1 MRHIRRLLPVRRLL
15 PALVPVLLITSGWST
30 ESALAQGCEVKIG
43 VAGPMSGGAAAFGL
57 NEKLGADF
65 QAALANE
72 QGGLPVGDK
81 KCKVTVVGFDSLY
94 TSAGGAA
101 AGNYFASEGIHVI
114 LGPVGSPE
122 VTGFKPIGK
131 RNGLVSLNMTYA
143 KDAIGPDYPLAF
155 HQLQA
160 PPTWGPIL
168 IRRAIEL
175 FKFKSVVLLGPND
188 QGGTDGTKAL
198 AALYKDAGV
207 KTTEEYYQR
216 GTTNFAPIATRV
228 MNANP
233 DAVELSTMPP
243 GDQTI
248 LVKQLLEAGFEGVIG
263 SLGGGGEKSLLD
275 GAGSAENLR
284 NAYWLNIV
292 ALENPNVPTLKA
304 DFERVMKMEAP
315 TFPHFFVAQTAAEQV
330 LKAISAAGTDKDGEK
345 IAQALRSLTPESRY
359 FGKGGW
365 RGKTQYGIN
374 QELAFPVGLGIYQN
388 GKRVGVETVPI
399 PSE

>member
-1 MRHIRRLLPVRRLL
+1 MKHIWRLFQGLV
-15 PALVPVLLITSGWST
+15 PALLIS
-30 ESALAQGCEVKIG
+30 SAWATGLASAQECEVKIG

-72 QGGLPVGDK
+72 QGGLQVGER
-81 KCKVTVVGFDSLY
+81 KCRITVVGFDSLY
-94 TSAGGAA
+94 NSAGGAA
-101 AGNYFASEGIHVI
+101 AGNYFASEDIHVI

-131 RNGLVSLNMTYA
+131 RNNLVSLNMTYA
-143 KDAIGPDYPLAF
+143 KDALGPDYPLTF

-168 IRRAIEL
+168 IRRAMEV
-175 FKFKSVVLLGPND
+175 FKFKSIVLLGPND

-198 AALYKDAGV
+198 AELYQDAGV
-207 KTTEEYYQR
+207 TTTEEYYQR
-216 GTTNFAPIATRV
+216 GSTNFAPIATRV
-228 MNANP
+228 MNVNP

-263 SLGGGGEKSLLD
+263 SLGGGGEKALLD

-292 ALENPNVPTLKA
+292 ALEHPNMPTLKA
-304 DFERVMKMEAP
+304 DFERVMKAEAP
-315 TFPHFFVAQTAAEQV
+315 TFPHFYVSQTAAEQV

-345 IAQALRSLTPESRY
+345 IAEAMRSMTPEFRY

-374 QELAFPVGLGIYQN
+374 QELAFPVGLGIYQD

>member
-1 MRHIRRLLPVRRLL
+1 MKHTRKSVSTLIPLLAISC
-15 PALVPVLLITSGWST
+15 ALVAG
-30 ESALAQGCEVKIG
+30 SASAQECEVKVG

-57 NEKLGADF
+57 NLKTGADF
-65 QAALANE
+65 QAALANAN
-72 QGGLPVGDK
+72 GGLQVGNK
-81 KCKVTVVGFDSLY
+81 KCKVTTVGYDSLY

-101 AGNYFASEGIHVI
+101 AGNYFASEDIHVV

-131 RNGLVSLNMTYA
+131 RNQLVSFNMTYA

-168 IRRAIEL
+168 IKLAMDR
-175 FKFKSVVLLGPND
+175 FKFKTVMLLGPND

-198 AALYKDAGV
+198 AALYQNAGV
-207 KTTEEYYQR
+207 TTTEEYYQR
-216 GTTNFAPIATRV
+216 GTTNFAPIATRIV
-228 MNANP
+228 NANP
-233 DAVELSTMPP
+233 NAVELSTMPP
-243 GDQTI
+243 ADQTI
-248 LVKQLLEAGFEGVIG
+248 LIKQLLEAGFKGVIG
-263 SLGGGGEKSLLD
+263 SLGGGGEKALLD
-275 GAGSAENLR
+275 GAGSAENLG
-284 NAYWLNIV
+284 NAFWLNIV
-292 ALENPNVPTLKA
+292 ALEHPNIPVLKE
-304 DFERVMKMEAP
+304 DFKRVMNAEAP
-315 TFPHFFVAQTAAEQV
+315 TFPHFYVAQTAAEQV

-345 IAQALRSLTPESRY
+345 VADALRNMTPESRY

-374 QELAFPVGLGIYQN
+374 QELAFPVGLGIYQG